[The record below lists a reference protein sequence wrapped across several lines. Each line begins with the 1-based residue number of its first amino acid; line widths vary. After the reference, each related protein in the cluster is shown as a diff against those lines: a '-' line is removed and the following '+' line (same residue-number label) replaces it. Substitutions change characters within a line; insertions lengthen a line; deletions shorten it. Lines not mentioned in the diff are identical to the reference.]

1 MLITDEK
8 CREILLKIRDLCNE
22 EAAGTKQ
29 SVISFSQDWCGN
41 SLTIEIAGQGHSH
54 IGDMSG
60 EGTFDGLI
68 DDLHGLLCH
77 NRGLSFVQPVKQ
89 EPTP

>member
-1 MLITDEK
+1 MTTDEK
-8 CREILLKIRDLCNE
+8 CREIILKIRDMCNTE
-22 EAAGTKQ
+22 EAAYKQ
-29 SVISFSQDWCGN
+29 PMISFSQDWGGD
-41 SLTIEIAGQGHSH
+41 SLTVEIAGQGHSH

-68 DDLHGLLCH
+68 DDLYNMLIHS
-77 NRGLSFVQPVKQ
+77 RGLSFVQPVHK